1 MCRTRDAS
9 THTHAHSFQFF
20 SRTAFVRSVN
30 KPTLSPAPQNYGDSL
45 DASWRGNRPNFPVH
59 QLHVYNKE
67 KKKKKWLSVSDVFCF
82 CLLHH
87 NSCTVTMH
95 HITCTHE
102 SHQLPG
108 PHSTAALPLVFF
120 FFNFL
125 SPITKDERKKKNSQL
140 ITQNKKRKTSRLFI
154 SQAHPR
160 IIWLPDRPLLAC
172 LDVI

>member
-1 MCRTRDAS
+1 MCRTCDAS

-45 DASWRGNRPNFPVH
+45 DASWRGNRPISRFTNFTCTT
-59 QLHVYNKE
+59 
-67 KKKKKWLSVSDVFCF
+67 KKRRRKKWLSVSDVFCF

-120 FFNFL
+120 FFFKCP
-125 SPITKDERKKKNSQL
+125 SPITKDERKKE
-140 ITQNKKRKTSRLFI
+140 KKRCESN
-154 SQAHPR
+154 R
-160 IIWLPDRPLLAC
+160 I
-172 LDVI
+172 